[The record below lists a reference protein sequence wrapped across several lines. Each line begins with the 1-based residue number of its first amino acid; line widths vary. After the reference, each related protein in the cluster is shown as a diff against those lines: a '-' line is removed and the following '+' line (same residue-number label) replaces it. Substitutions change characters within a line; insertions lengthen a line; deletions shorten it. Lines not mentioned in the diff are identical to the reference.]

1 MMTAPQAKI
10 LAHEL
15 TIKYIE
21 INRIVLNDPSLSN
34 IPKMVDEF
42 ANINKRFYDAIMKN
56 ETLANLYE

>member
-1 MMTAPQAKI
+1 MSTSQAKN

-21 INRIVLNDPSLSN
+21 INRNVLNDPSLSN

-42 ANINKRFYDAIMKN
+42 ADINKQFYDAIIQN
-56 ETLANLYE
+56 ETLSNLY

>member
-1 MMTAPQAKI
+1 MNTSQAKK

-21 INRIVLNDPSLSN
+21 INRNVLNDPSLSN

-42 ANINKRFYDAIMKN
+42 ANINKQFYDTIIQN
-56 ETLANLYE
+56 ETLSNLY